1 MHSTNKQ
8 VFSSWCP
15 KLLQKI
21 SASLLEAPVLSPC
34 RASVSGQREFF
45 KSILRLS
52 CPSCENQLA
61 PVKAEPRYVLNN
73 EKGQLH
79 TSNFLCPYKDEW
91 GLWIFFHR
99 SMELPLASILKVARH
114 ARRLTQ
120 KTLWSGRKIIPL
132 HTSDIRDSLRLV
144 CSHQTVKTNTSQTH
158 SRTQLPLA
166 SAALIKMEMADG
178 TSSILKTQPVAQIML
193 YENNNRNMLEQS
205 WTDRRPLR
213 W

>member
-1 MHSTNKQ
+1 MPK
-8 VFSSWCP
+8 VIAEDFSISPWSP
-15 KLLQKI
+15 SFKSLQN
-21 SASLLEAPVLSPC
+21 PW
-34 RASVSGQREFF
+34 ASVSGQREFF

-61 PVKAEPRYVLNN
+61 LVKAEPRYVLNN

-91 GLWIFFHR
+91 GLWIFFHC
-99 SMELPLASILKVARH
+99 SMESPLASILKVARH

-132 HTSDIRDSLRLV
+132 HTSDIHDSLRLV

-158 SRTQLPLA
+158 SRTQLPLRLCCLDKNGSGWWYLINFKDPA
-166 SAALIKMEMADG
+166 SSSDNALQK
-178 TSSILKTQPVAQIML
+178 QQ
-193 YENNNRNMLEQS
+193 
-205 WTDRRPLR
+205 
-213 W
+213 